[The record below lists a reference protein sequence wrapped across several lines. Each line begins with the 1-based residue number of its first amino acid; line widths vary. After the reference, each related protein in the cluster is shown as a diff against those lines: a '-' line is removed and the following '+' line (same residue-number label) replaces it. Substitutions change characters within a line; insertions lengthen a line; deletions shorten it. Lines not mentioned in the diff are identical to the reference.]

1 MISAGKFIFGNTVL
15 FYFKDSLAVLELC
28 SIRLKIIRF
37 ILNVLSHN
45 FAAFDCITVFASF
58 TAFTLR
64 FACVIIVQ
72 FDCEFAVCKFVGI
85 YVYVNGLDYRFFA
98 SVVF

>member
-1 MISAGKFIFGNTVL
+1 MFCNTVL
-15 FYFKDSLAVLELC
+15 FYFQVSLAVLELC
-28 SIRLKIIRF
+28 SIRLEIIRF

-45 FAAFDCITVFASF
+45 FAAFVCITVFASLRHSL
-58 TAFTLR
+58 LR
-64 FACVIIVQ
+64 FACVISVP

-85 YVYVNGLDYRFFA
+85 YVYVNGLSYRFLA